1 MRTTGDPL
9 GSGRSADVY
18 AIDDAWVL
26 RRYRHVADVASEA
39 ALMRY
44 LYGRG
49 YPVPQIRPDHPA
61 GLVLQSGTD
70 LVMRRLSGP
79 TMAQAMLAGAMPA
92 AEGGTTLARLLRQ
105 LHGLPARGSRT
116 LEARILHLDL
126 HPENVMLTADGPVV
140 IDWSNAEEGP
150 PGLDWAMSALIL
162 AQAALGS
169 PPEVAVGIGEGLAA
183 LLGDAGDEVDAL
195 AHLPQAA
202 ARRAANPGLSR
213 LEIARLDEAVAM
225 VRAAAG

>member
-1 MRTTGDPL
+1 MQTTGDPL

-49 YPVPQIRPDHPA
+49 YPVPRTRPDHPA
-61 GLVLQSGTD
+61 GLV
-70 LVMRRLSGP
+70 
-79 TMAQAMLAGAMPA
+79 

-105 LHGLPARGSRT
+105 LHGIPARGSRT
-116 LEARILHLDL
+116 PEARILHLDL

-169 PPEVAVGIGEGLAA
+169 PPDVAAGIGIGLAA
-183 LLGDAGDEVDAL
+183 LLGNAGGDVDAL

-202 ARRAANPGLSR
+202 ARRAADPCMSR

>member
-1 MRTTGDPL
+1 
-9 GSGRSADVY
+9 
-18 AIDDAWVL
+18 
-26 RRYRHVADVASEA
+26 
-39 ALMRY
+39 
-44 LYGRG
+44 
-49 YPVPQIRPDHPA
+49 
-61 GLVLQSGTD
+61 
-70 LVMRRLSGP
+70 
-79 TMAQAMLAGAMPA
+79 MPA
-92 AEGGTTLARLLRQ
+92 EEGGTTLARLLRQ
-105 LHGLPARGSRT
+105 LHGLPARGSGT

-169 PPEVAVGIGEGLAA
+169 PPKIAAGIGTGLTA
-183 LLGDAGDEVDAL
+183 LLGNAGHEVDAL

-225 VRAAAG
+225 VRAATG

>member
-1 MRTTGDPL
+1 MEARGHPL

-26 RRYRHVADVASEA
+26 RRYRHVAEVASET

-44 LYGRG
+44 LYGHG
-49 YPVPQIRPDHPA
+49 YPVPQVRPDHPA
-61 GLVLQSGTD
+61 GLLLEPGTD

-79 TMAQAMLAGAMPA
+79 TMAQAMLAGAMA
-92 AEGGTTLARLLRQ
+92 AEEGGVTLARLLRR
-105 LHGLPARGSRT
+105 LHAVPARGSRAP
-116 LEARILHLDL
+116 EARILHLDL

-140 IDWSNAEEGP
+140 IDWSNADEGS

-162 AQAALGS
+162 AQVALGS
-169 PPEVAVGIGEGLAA
+169 PPDVAAGIGIGLTA
-183 LLGDAGDEVDAL
+183 LLGNAGDEVDTL

-202 ARRAANPGLSR
+202 ARRAADPGLSR
-213 LEIARLDEAVAM
+213 PEIARLDEAVAM
-225 VRAAAG
+225 VRAATG